1 MADFICKLG
10 NENGEIIEKRLSA
23 ENEDLLQLDLEQQGY
38 YVFNIKPVSFSLL
51 GGKGG
56 KKIKPDDF
64 IIFNQEMKALLL
76 AGLPVIKSLDILITR
91 QKKSEL
97 GTMLKDIRS
106 SIETGSSI
114 SEAFANHK
122 DRLPTAY
129 VTTLVAGERS
139 GNLGEA
145 IGRYVEYAK
154 LTNTLRKNFKK
165 ALYYPV
171 FLVTLSFGMI
181 GLMLLYVLPEFA
193 KFYDGFEEELP
204 FFTSMVLSL
213 ADTLKTNGLYILAV
227 IVASIIFFQWWRRT
241 DSGARA
247 FSRFMFAVPLVGNLL
262 HKYQLSQVFHS
273 LSVMLSGGM
282 PLLSC
287 LEDLKHS
294 ANNPLIADGLAHST
308 QAVKEGEPLT
318 DSFKDTILETE
329 LSLEMI
335 QVGENTG
342 SLSEMLFNVAD
353 FYDEEVKNQT
363 EGLLSLLEPALL
375 LFMAIIVASLLFA
388 MYYPIFNLMGTMGNV

>member
-10 NENGEIIEKRLSA
+10 NENGEIIEKRFAA
-23 ENEDLLQLDLEQQGY
+23 ENEDILQLELQQQGY
-38 YVFNIKPVSFSLL
+38 YVFTIKPVSFSFF

-56 KKIKPDDF
+56 KKINADDF
-64 IIFNQEMKALLL
+64 IIFNQEMKALLM
-76 AGLPVIKSLDILITR
+76 AGLPVIKSLDILIAR
-91 QKKSEL
+91 QKKSPL
-97 GTMLKDIRS
+97 GSMLKDVRS

-139 GNLGEA
+139 GELGEA
-145 IGRYVEYAK
+145 IARYVEYAK

-165 ALYYPV
+165 ALYYPA

-213 ADTLKTNGLYILAV
+213 ADFLRNNGLYILAV
-227 IVASIIFFQWWRRT
+227 IIGLIIFFQWWKKT
-241 DSGARA
+241 DAGARSVARFA
-247 FSRFMFAVPLVGNLL
+247 FGVPLVGNLL
-262 HKYQLSQVFHS
+262 HKYQLSQIFHS
-273 LSVMLSGGM
+273 LSVMLAGGM
-282 PLLSC
+282 PLVSC
-287 LEDLKHS
+287 LEDLRHS
-294 ANNPLIADGLAHST
+294 ANNPLISEALAHST
-308 QAVKEGEPLT
+308 QAVKEGQTLT
-318 DSFKDTILETE
+318 ESFKDTILDTD

-342 SLSEMLFNVAD
+342 SLPEMLFNVAD

-363 EGLLSLLEPALL
+363 EGLLSLLEPVLL

-388 MYYPIFNLMGTMGNV
+388 MYYPIFNLMGTMGNA